1 MKFKLFTFLKE
12 KHIIE
17 TVKEKV
23 LLALKDKKD
32 IFKEYALKYIQEKS
46 PIAKE
51 KLIDFIMEHI
61 CLPIYLKPF
70 KGLVKKALVKNL
82 DKISEFITEQIRKY

>member
-23 LLALKDKKD
+23 LLALEDKKD

-51 KLIDFIMEHI
+51 KLIDFITVRE
-61 CLPIYLKPF
+61 
-70 KGLVKKALVKNL
+70 
-82 DKISEFITEQIRKY
+82 RK